1 MNRNSSE
8 YFTGCL
14 LGGAVGD
21 AVGWPVEFA
30 DISEIIGRFGPD
42 GITNMV
48 PGAGGIYEITD
59 DTQMTLFTAEGLLQ
73 AWTMACLSGE
83 APDFAATVK
92 NSYLCWLSTQGEY
105 EVKNVCTG
113 WLLGIEGLHQRRAPG
128 DTCLSALREGALLEN
143 SFAENNSKGCG
154 GIMRAAPAGLLAAR
168 IITHDIDSSARLAFD
183 IGCATARITHAHP
196 SGYLPAGVL
205 AAVIAAIIT
214 GGSLEDA
221 ISISLDI
228 LSGRNGADETVAAVQ
243 NAVNLWQNKGVM
255 PSPKAIEV
263 LGKGWSGEE
272 ALAIGLYCALVA
284 GSDFIRGVR
293 LAVNHSGD
301 SDSTGSITGNILGA
315 KLGEQAIPCY
325 CLNQLELG
333 DVVRQVGRDL
343 FTAFEETREWL
354 ESYPPLKY

>member
-21 AVGWPVEFA
+21 AIGWPVEFA
-30 DISEIIGRFGPD
+30 DMSEIIGRFGPD
-42 GITNMV
+42 GIINMV
-48 PGAGGIYEITD
+48 PGTGGFYEITD
-59 DTQMTLFTAEGLLQ
+59 DTQLTLFTAEGLLR
-73 AWTMACLSGE
+73 AWTMACRSGE

-92 NSYLCWLSTQGEY
+92 HSYLSWLHTQGEY
-105 EVKNVCTG
+105 EVENVCTG

-128 DTCLSALREGALLEN
+128 DTCLSALRKGALLET
-143 SFAENNSKGCG
+143 SFADNNSKGCG
-154 GIMRAAPAGLLAAR
+154 GIMRAAPAGLIAAR
-168 IITHDIDSSARLAFD
+168 IITHDIDASARLAFD
-183 IGCATARITHAHP
+183 IGCVTAHLTHGHP
-196 SGYLPAGVL
+196 SGYFPAGVL
-205 AAVIAAIIT
+205 AAIIATIII
-214 GGSLEDA
+214 GRSLEDA
-221 ISISLDI
+221 ISISLEI
-228 LSGRNGADETVAAVQ
+228 LSGRNGAEETVAAVHT
-243 NAVNLWQNKGVM
+243 AVDLWRNKEVL
-255 PSPKAIEV
+255 PSLKAIEM

-284 GSDFIRGVR
+284 GSDFMRGVR

-315 KLGEQAIPCY
+315 KLGEQAIPGD

-333 DVVRQVGRDL
+333 DVARQVGEDL

-354 ESYPPLKY
+354 KRYPPLKY